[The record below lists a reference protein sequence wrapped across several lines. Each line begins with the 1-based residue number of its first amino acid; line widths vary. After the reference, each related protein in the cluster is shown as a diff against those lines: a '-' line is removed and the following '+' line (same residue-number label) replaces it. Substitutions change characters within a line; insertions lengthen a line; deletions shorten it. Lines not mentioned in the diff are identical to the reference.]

1 MKTCNICKTVVRDD
15 ANFCTFC
22 GSKIQTLEELIN
34 EKRSELN
41 IKEGD
46 LDCDINNKTNSSQK
60 QDEEKQER
68 DKINFLILVGSLIFL
83 LLITLISFIPNAKDN
98 KDTHKD
104 YEVIQEQIDKND
116 YQGAY
121 ENIDKFLQE
130 HENSKYNE
138 ELIKIKEDIS
148 DKIND
153 LPKDFNNESDNNYV
167 SLMDEEDKKS
177 IDENILNQLYDATT
191 KLNMD
196 KDRVKLT
203 SLTTNSK
210 GEDIFSFSYNGH
222 KFNATYDNN
231 DSLVYIKNSEN
242 DKVYENGQVIID
254 VGSFIVSHEEMINL
268 SKVSKMIVNLV
279 HKEPTISKFPDINE
293 NQYAWNII
301 CKDNVITI
309 TSNVFYVNDNSVSVR
324 ENFKIVLR
332 REGEGY
338 KLLDLIINGVKSREI
353 LY

>member
-1 MKTCNICKTVVRDD
+1 MKTCNICRTVVRDD

-34 EKRSELN
+34 EKRNELN

-46 LDCDINNKTNSSQK
+46 LNLSTNNEANSAQK
-60 QDEEKQER
+60 DDKEKQER
-68 DKINFLILVGSLIFL
+68 DKINFLILVASLIFL

-98 KDTHKD
+98 REIYDD
-104 YEVIQEQIDKND
+104 YQVIQEQIDKQD

-130 HENSKYNE
+130 YEDSKYEE
-138 ELIKIKEDIS
+138 ELTKIKENIS
-148 DKIND
+148 GKINI
-153 LPKDFNNESDNNYV
+153 LQKDFNIESDNNYV
-167 SLMDEEDKKS
+167 SLIDEKDKKGV
-177 IDENILNQLYDATT
+177 DENILNQLYDATT

-196 KDRVKLT
+196 KERVNLT

-231 DSLVYIKNSEN
+231 DSLLYIKNSEN
-242 DKVYENGQVIID
+242 NKVYENGQVMID
-254 VGSFIVSHEEMINL
+254 IGSFIVSHEEMKNL

-301 CKDNVITI
+301 CKENVITI
-309 TSNVFYVNDNSVSVR
+309 TSNVFYVNNHNVSVR
-324 ENFKIVLR
+324 ENFKIVLM